1 MFGMRKKECP
11 KENAFFRFLSMF
23 DCHCVGLIEFKEN
36 YLKLTVQES

>member
-1 MFGMRKKECP
+1 VFRKRKKECP

-23 DCHCVGLIEFKEN
+23 VCHCMGSTEFEEN